1 MQTLIETGLDDK
13 NFHIKSNAPNYYH
26 PGKSGAI
33 YQDSKS
39 DKPIAFFGEIH
50 PNINQKLQI
59 KTEALILFE
68 IFLDRIELHK
78 NKLKDQKNKYEYSDF
93 QKSERDFAFIID
105 KNLNVQ
111 ELVKIIYKIDNN
123 LIKNVKVFDLYE
135 GENIPSDKKSIALNV
150 TIQSLQKSLNDKDLE
165 KINNL
170 IISTVESKTGAKK
183 LDPKMS
189 TIDNI
194 RNFAIIAHIDH
205 GKSTIADRIIHKC
218 GGLTE
223 REMKAQVLDSMDI
236 ERERGITI
244 KAQTVKLNYKSKD
257 GKDYILNI
265 IDTPGHVDFSYEVSR
280 SLYACE
286 GSILIVDSTQG
297 VEAQTLAN
305 VYQAMDTNH
314 EIIPIL
320 NKIDLPASE
329 IEKTKNQIE
338 EVIGIDTSNS
348 VPCSGKTGE
357 GIDEILE
364 KIIQTLPPPR
374 GNKNDILKCLLVDSW
389 YDSYLGVVILIRVID
404 GKIKKNMKIKM
415 MSTNQEHIVEKVG
428 VFTPKPKDMDEL
440 NSGEIGFII
449 TGIKNLS
456 DTKVGDTICEANK
469 PLKEALPG
477 FKPSKPVVFCGLFPV
492 DSSEYQKLKDGLAKL
507 KLNDSSFSY
516 EPESSSALGLGFRCG
531 FLGLLHLEIITERLE
546 REFDINLLTTTPGV
560 VYKVHLN
567 NDKVLDLQNPSN
579 LPDPTIIKYIEEPW
593 IKATIITP
601 DQYLGPIIKIC
612 QNKRGIQTNLNY
624 SGNRAVL
631 NYEIP
636 LNEVVFDFNDRLK
649 SITSGYASFD
659 YEIIGHREGELV
671 KLSILVNGEPVDA
684 LAMMVHK
691 DFAQTIGREVCEKLK
706 DLIPRHNFMIPIQ
719 AAIGGKIIARET
731 IKGFKKDVLTK
742 IHGGGAR
749 DRKRKLLDKQKK
761 GKARSKQF
769 GKVEIPQEAF
779 IGVLKINKD

>member
-1 MQTLIETGLDDK
+1 
-13 NFHIKSNAPNYYH
+13 
-26 PGKSGAI
+26 
-33 YQDSKS
+33 
-39 DKPIAFFGEIH
+39 
-50 PNINQKLQI
+50 
-59 KTEALILFE
+59 
-68 IFLDRIELHK
+68 
-78 NKLKDQKNKYEYSDF
+78 
-93 QKSERDFAFIID
+93 
-105 KNLNVQ
+105 
-111 ELVKIIYKIDNN
+111 
-123 LIKNVKVFDLYE
+123 
-135 GENIPSDKKSIALNV
+135 
-150 TIQSLQKSLNDKDLE
+150 
-165 KINNL
+165 
-170 IISTVESKTGAKK
+170 
-183 LDPKMS
+183 MS
-189 TIDNI
+189 TLNNI

-205 GKSTIADRIIHKC
+205 GKSTIADRIIQLC

-223 REMKAQVLDSMDI
+223 REMKEQVLDSMDI

-244 KAQTVKLNYKSKD
+244 KAQTVKLKYKSKD

-305 VYQAMDTNH
+305 VYQALDINH

-320 NKIDLPASE
+320 NKIDLPASDLE
-329 IEKTKNQIE
+329 RTRKQIE
-338 EVIGIDTSNS
+338 DVIGIETSNS

-357 GIDEILE
+357 GIGEILE
-364 KIIQTLPPPR
+364 QIISVLPSPK
-374 GNKNDILKCLLVDSW
+374 GDKNQNLKCLLVDSW
-389 YDSYLGVVILIRVID
+389 YDSYLGVIILVRVID

-415 MSTNQEHIVEKVG
+415 MSSDRDYTVEKVG
-428 VFTPKPKDMDEL
+428 VFTPKPTDIEEL

-456 DTKVGDTICEANK
+456 ETKVGDTICDSLN
-469 PLKEALPG
+469 PITEALPG

-516 EPESSSALGLGFRCG
+516 DPESSSALGLGFRCG

-560 VYKVHLN
+560 VYKVYLN
-567 NDKVLDLQNPSN
+567 NGKIIDLQNPSN
-579 LPDPTIIKYIEEPW
+579 LPDPTSIKMIEEPW
-593 IKATIITP
+593 IKATIISP
-601 DQYLGPIIKIC
+601 DQYLGSIMKLC
-612 QNKRGIQTNLNY
+612 QGKRGIQKNLNY
-624 SGNRAVL
+624 SGNRAVI

-649 SITSGYASFD
+649 SMTSGYASFD
-659 YEIIGHREGELV
+659 YEIIGHKEGELV
-671 KLSILVNGEPVDA
+671 KLGILVNSEPVDA

-691 DFAQTIGREVCEKLK
+691 DFAQSVGKEVCEKLK

-742 IHGGGAR
+742 IHGGGAM
-749 DRKRKLLDKQKK
+749 DRKRKLLEKQKK
-761 GKARSKQF
+761 GKAKAKQF
-769 GKVEIPQEAF
+769 GRVEIPQEAF
-779 IGVLKINKD
+779 IGVLKINKER

>member
-1 MQTLIETGLDDK
+1 MD
-13 NFHIKSNAPNYYH
+13 
-26 PGKSGAI
+26 
-33 YQDSKS
+33 
-39 DKPIAFFGEIH
+39 
-50 PNINQKLQI
+50 NIN
-59 KTEALILFE
+59 
-68 IFLDRIELHK
+68 
-78 NKLKDQKNKYEYSDF
+78 
-93 QKSERDFAFIID
+93 
-105 KNLNVQ
+105 
-111 ELVKIIYKIDNN
+111 
-123 LIKNVKVFDLYE
+123 
-135 GENIPSDKKSIALNV
+135 
-150 TIQSLQKSLNDKDLE
+150 
-165 KINNL
+165 
-170 IISTVESKTGAKK
+170 
-183 LDPKMS
+183 
-189 TIDNI
+189 NI

-218 GGLTE
+218 GGLTD

-244 KAQTVKLNYKSKD
+244 KAQTVKLNYKSKN
-257 GKDYILNI
+257 GNEYILNI

-305 VYQAMDTNH
+305 VYQALDMNH

-320 NKIDLPASE
+320 NKIDLPASDLDRT
-329 IEKTKNQIE
+329 TKQIE
-338 EVIGIDTSNS
+338 DVIGIETSNAI
-348 VPCSGKTGE
+348 PCSGKTGE
-357 GIDEILE
+357 GIEDILE
-364 KIIQTLPPPR
+364 SIVNNLPPPK
-374 GNKNDILKCLLVDSW
+374 GNKDNNLKCLLVDSW
-389 YDSYLGVVILIRVID
+389 YDTYLGVVTLVRVVD

-415 MSTNQEHIVEKVG
+415 MFTNQEYVVEKVG
-428 VFTPKPKDMDEL
+428 VFTPKPKDVDEL
-440 NSGEIGFII
+440 NTGEIGFII

-456 DTKVGDTICEANK
+456 DTKVGDTISEATK
-469 PLKEALPG
+469 PLEKALPG

-492 DSSEYQKLKDGLAKL
+492 DSSDYQKLKDGLAKL
-507 KLNDSSFSY
+507 QLNDASFSY
-516 EPESSSALGLGFRCG
+516 EAESSSALGLGFRCG

-546 REFDINLLTTTPGV
+546 REFDINLITTTPGV
-560 VYKVHLN
+560 VYKVYLN
-567 NDKVLDLQNPSN
+567 NEKIIELQNPSS

-601 DQYLGPIIKIC
+601 DEYLGSIMKIC
-612 QNKRGIQTNLNY
+612 QNKRGIQTNLSY

-649 SITSGYASFD
+649 SMTSGYASFD

-671 KLSILVNGEPVDA
+671 KLSILVNTEPVDA

-691 DFAQTIGREVCEKLK
+691 DFAQIIGREVCEKLK
-706 DLIPRHNFMIPIQ
+706 NLIPRHNFMIPIQ

-742 IHGGGAR
+742 IHGGGAL
-749 DRKRKLLDKQKK
+749 DRKRKLLEKQKK
-761 GKARSKQF
+761 GKARAKQF

-779 IGVLKINKD
+779 IGVLKINKEK